1 VFELAQQNATLF
13 TSIRVLFFISSTTVK
28 RVIFCPSLIQIELL
42 QMYNAS
48 SYWIAM
54 PTVMPKHKTICIQT
68 FLNLLTLKKTKYG
81 NTTTH
86 EIEDVKKWTGIWAHD
101 YNFDKFH

>member
-1 VFELAQQNATLF
+1 
-13 TSIRVLFFISSTTVK
+13 
-28 RVIFCPSLIQIELL
+28 
-42 QMYNAS
+42 
-48 SYWIAM
+48 M

-68 FLNLLTLKKTKYG
+68 FLNLLTLKKAKYG